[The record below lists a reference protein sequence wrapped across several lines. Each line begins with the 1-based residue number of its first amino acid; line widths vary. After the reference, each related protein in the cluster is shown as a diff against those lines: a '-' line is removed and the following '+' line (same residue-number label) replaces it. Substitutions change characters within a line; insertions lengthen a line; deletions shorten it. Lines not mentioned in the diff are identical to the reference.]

1 MGAGRPRR
9 RRTSAVGKSWKTGK
23 NGVPTATN
31 VVEFKLK
38 DTGTKSLNG
47 KVAMELSPAKYGADE
62 WWLLLEPGGVLSQL
76 LCMVLYNVWAVQLY
90 IWALYDTI

>member
-1 MGAGRPRR
+1 MYSVDHGPGPAQCDPGGDRR
-9 RRTSAVGKSWKTGK
+9 VVLKNTGVITSAVGKSWKTGK

-62 WWLLLEPGGVLSQL
+62 WWLLLEPVES
-76 LCMVLYNVWAVQLY
+76 
-90 IWALYDTI
+90 

>member
-1 MGAGRPRR
+1 MLKNTGVTLTQVMTAHLLDGAVGWFVGTVV
-9 RRTSAVGKSWKTGK
+9 TSAVGKSWKTGK

-62 WWLLLEPGGVLSQL
+62 WWLLLEPVES
-76 LCMVLYNVWAVQLY
+76 
-90 IWALYDTI
+90 

>member
-1 MGAGRPRR
+1 MRIRLTQCPRKGPR
-9 RRTSAVGKSWKTGK
+9 TNLRVSGTVITSAVGKSWKTGK

-62 WWLLLEPGGVLSQL
+62 WWLLLEPVES
-76 LCMVLYNVWAVQLY
+76 
-90 IWALYDTI
+90 

>member
-1 MGAGRPRR
+1 MNRR
-9 RRTSAVGKSWKTGK
+9 
-23 NGVPTATN
+23 

-62 WWLLLEPGGVLSQL
+62 WWLLLEPVES
-76 LCMVLYNVWAVQLY
+76 
-90 IWALYDTI
+90 

>member
-1 MGAGRPRR
+1 MSGTVI
-9 RRTSAVGKSWKTGK
+9 TSAVGKSWKTGK
-23 NGVPTATN
+23 NSVPTATN

-62 WWLLLEPGGVLSQL
+62 WWLLLEPVES
-76 LCMVLYNVWAVQLY
+76 
-90 IWALYDTI
+90 